1 MKRLLAI
8 ILIVPLLLAG
18 CAADD
23 PWTDDVYLS
32 TLYVWDGSTW
42 NKITENGGTSAFA
55 ITWLGTFAD
64 APVGPALNDAYRN
77 STDGIVYL
85 WDGAAWQEMVED
97 GLPGPQGVQGPV
109 GPAGAKGDK
118 GDQGDP
124 GSQGIQGEV
133 GPAGAQGP
141 QGLQGVAGADGADGI
156 SVTWL
161 GTYASAPESPSLNDG
176 YYNSTDKK
184 SYIWDGDSWEIIT
197 QDGATGAQGPQGEQ
211 GPAGA
216 QGEVGPQGPAGVDGV
231 DGEDGAQGPQ
241 GEQGPAGPQGEQGP
255 QGLQGIQGETG
266 ATGATGPEGPQGP
279 QGIQGEQGIQG
290 PAGEQGPQG
299 IQGTAGEDGADGIN
313 GTDGVDG
320 KTVLSGIGVPDN
332 GLGTDGDFYINLST
346 SDLYGPKAAGAW
358 GSPTSLIGPEGP
370 EGEAGP
376 AGDVGPAG
384 DPGTDG
390 KTWYFGTDAPNDLSG
405 VDGDF
410 YLRTSTSD
418 VYTKAA
424 GTWGIS
430 VNIKGATGD
439 QGPQGE
445 QGIQGPAGADG
456 APGADGA
463 DGYTPVKGVDYFDG
477 ADGADGYTP
486 VKGVD
491 YFDGEDGAPGLPGAD
506 GVDGISIEWL
516 GSLAEAPGS
525 PTLNQAYY
533 DTVDKKSYV
542 YDGDSWEI
550 LAQDGATGET
560 GPAGADGE
568 DGAPGPNEVTTSTAT
583 TGTGYLYG
591 DGSFI
596 SFVDEPEGAG
606 GEYSGVYFDSNNG
619 DTIANGATG
628 SPNKPLSDEAEALTV
643 AGTWKVNKIY
653 ISGTWT
659 QPSDLTAPLQFIG
672 RDKEIDTFDANGK
685 ELVGSQLYNL
695 KADNS
700 TPDFAYLYNCINSIE
715 GAYIAAYD
723 CNDIAV
729 MDTGYCDAYNNY
741 FVEGG
746 LNLEDKTAIG
756 MLITK
761 ASGKLVI
768 YNSTHA
774 DNFIT
779 IYAEAGMQIGI
790 ADNCTAGEINIYGS
804 ANVTNNTGG
813 MTVNDY
819 SIESQLD
826 AIAAAIAAL

>member
-299 IQGTAGEDGADGIN
+299 IQG
-313 GTDGVDG
+313 
-320 KTVLSGIGVPDN
+320 
-332 GLGTDGDFYINLST
+332 
-346 SDLYGPKAAGAW
+346 
-358 GSPTSLIGPEGP
+358 
-370 EGEAGP
+370 P
-376 AGDVGPAG
+376 A
-384 DPGTDG
+384 
-390 KTWYFGTDAPNDLSG
+390 
-405 VDGDF
+405 
-410 YLRTSTSD
+410 
-418 VYTKAA
+418 
-424 GTWGIS
+424 
-430 VNIKGATGD
+430 
-439 QGPQGE
+439 
-445 QGIQGPAGADG
+445 
-456 APGADGA
+456 
-463 DGYTPVKGVDYFDG
+463 
-477 ADGADGYTP
+477 
-486 VKGVD
+486 
-491 YFDGEDGAPGLPGAD
+491 GEDGAPGLPGED

-550 LAQDGATGET
+550 LTQDGATGET

-596 SFVDEPEGAG
+596 SFVAGSGGADNHLT
-606 GEYSGVYFDSNNG
+606 SALSSNNTWSG
-619 DTIANGATG
+619 LT
-628 SPNKPLSDEAEALTV
+628 SD
-643 AGTWKVNKIY
+643 
-653 ISGTWT
+653 
-659 QPSDLTAPLQFIG
+659 F
-672 RDKEIDTFDANGK
+672 
-685 ELVGSQLYNL
+685 
-695 KADNS
+695 
-700 TPDFAYLYNCINSIE
+700 
-715 GAYIAAYD
+715 
-723 CNDIAV
+723 
-729 MDTGYCDAYNNY
+729 
-741 FVEGG
+741 
-746 LNLEDKTAIG
+746 
-756 MLITK
+756 
-761 ASGKLVI
+761 
-768 YNSTHA
+768 
-774 DNFIT
+774 
-779 IYAEAGMQIGI
+779 
-790 ADNCTAGEINIYGS
+790 TAGENLTAYNVCYLNAGEMSKASASAFTTLPAVAMATAAIDADDSDAFILYGFVRNDS
-804 ANVTNNTGG
+804 WDWTPNTMIFVDTTAGG
-813 MTVNDY
+813 MTQTAPNSTGNQIQVVGV
-819 SIESQLD
+819 
-826 AIAAAIAAL
+826 AITADIMLFNPQVMVLELG